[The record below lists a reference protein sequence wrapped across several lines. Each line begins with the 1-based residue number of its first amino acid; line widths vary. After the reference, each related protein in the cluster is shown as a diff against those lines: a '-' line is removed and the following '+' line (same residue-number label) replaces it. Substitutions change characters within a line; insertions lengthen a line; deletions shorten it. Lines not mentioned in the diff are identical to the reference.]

1 MPAGPTNRKMRMR
14 DRPAR
19 SLSPDGHA
27 ACTYHRSA
35 MLTEEQVA
43 LRRMA
48 TKGAEGGPPAEI
60 FSAASNE
67 VAAIFHTELVVVGRF
82 DGDPAELLV
91 VGVGDGADEPVVG
104 SRWKLDDALAS
115 AAVYRTGLPARRD
128 HPGGAADLDVAAIV
142 ERIRPVATVAVPI
155 KVEGRRWGAMIIS
168 MLGQQLPPDTEE
180 RLQSF
185 TDLIA
190 TALANAEA
198 RGEVERLAEEQAA
211 LRRVAVLVAQQPSP
225 SEVFTAVT
233 QAVGPLLGA
242 DLAVL
247 HVFPGDGAATTI
259 ASWSG
264 DGPILPIGT
273 QFPLDGDNLAA
284 RIFESGA
291 PARMYSY
298 DEVWQREATG

>member
-1 MPAGPTNRKMRMR
+1 MRMC

-48 TKGAEGGPPAEI
+48 TKVAEGGPPAEI

-128 HPGGAADLDVAAIV
+128 HPGGAADLDVAAIL

-155 KVEGRRWGAMIIS
+155 KVEGRLWGAMIIS
-168 MLGQQLPPDTEE
+168 TLSEPLPPDTDA
-180 RLQSF
+180 RLQGF

-233 QAVGPLLGA
+233 QAVGLLLDA

-247 HVFPGDGAATTI
+247 QVFPGDGTATTI

-264 DGPILPIGT
+264 DGPVLPIGT
-273 QFPLDGDNLAA
+273 RFPLDGDSLAA
-284 RIFESGA
+284 RIFETGA
-291 PARMYSY
+291 PARMHSH
-298 DEVWQREATG
+298 DEAWDRAATDLARSLHVR